1 MSIFDDVVKL
11 ATNRGFVFNA
21 SSIYGGLR
29 SSYDYGPLGSLLKRN
44 IANRWWESTV
54 SKHNNIYPI
63 DTAIIQST
71 EVWEASGHLK
81 EFTDPLV
88 ECNHCNKRYRHDL
101 MDEIIC
107 ENEDCK
113 KKNQSFSE
121 PREFN
126 LMFKTYMGPIQEKE
140 NEVYL
145 RPETAQ
151 GIYINFSNVL
161 RATRA
166 KIPFG
171 IANIGKSFRNEITPG
186 QFIFRTREFEQMELE
201 FFCNEP
207 EEKEW
212 FEYWVKERLNWY
224 ESIGINKENLRLR
237 EHNEDE
243 LAHYSKYTTD
253 IEFKYPWGWGE
264 LEGISNRGTFDLD
277 AHMQSS
283 REDLSYFDPE
293 LGSKILPS
301 VIEPAAGLTR
311 TFFAV
316 LLDAYTKEE
325 VGDDTRVVLK
335 LNKNLSPIQ
344 IAILPLS
351 KKEPLIKVAEK
362 INSNLISIY
371 STEIDLTQSIGK
383 RYRRQDEIGTP
394 FCITVDFDSLDDDTV
409 TIRDRDTM
417 DQERIPI
424 SEILEVLKRKFKS

>member
-1 MSIFDDVVKL
+1 
-11 ATNRGFVFNA
+11 
-21 SSIYGGLR
+21 
-29 SSYDYGPLGSLLKRN
+29 
-44 IANRWWESTV
+44 
-54 SKHNNIYPI
+54 
-63 DTAIIQST
+63 
-71 EVWEASGHLK
+71 
-81 EFTDPLV
+81 
-88 ECNHCNKRYRHDL
+88 
-101 MDEIIC
+101 
-107 ENEDCK
+107 
-113 KKNQSFSE
+113 
-121 PREFN
+121 
-126 LMFKTYMGPIQEKE
+126 
-140 NEVYL
+140 
-145 RPETAQ
+145 
-151 GIYINFSNVL
+151 
-161 RATRA
+161 
-166 KIPFG
+166 
-171 IANIGKSFRNEITPG
+171 
-186 QFIFRTREFEQMELE
+186 
-201 FFCNEP
+201 
-207 EEKEW
+207 
-212 FEYWVKERLNWY
+212 
-224 ESIGINKENLRLR
+224 
-237 EHNEDE
+237 
-243 LAHYSKYTTD
+243 
-253 IEFKYPWGWGE
+253 
-264 LEGISNRGTFDLD
+264 
-277 AHMQSS
+277 MQSS